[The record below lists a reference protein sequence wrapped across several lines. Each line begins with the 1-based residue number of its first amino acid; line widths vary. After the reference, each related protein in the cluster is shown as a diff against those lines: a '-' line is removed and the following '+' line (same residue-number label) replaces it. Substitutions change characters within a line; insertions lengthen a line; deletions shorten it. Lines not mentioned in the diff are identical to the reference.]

1 MSLCKNNITTKLPES
16 LLLTQEGAVDV
27 LTDMLTTMLYK
38 VVVFEHIRQLHIFI
52 IGVFKKCQSQPSSQ
66 LQHNL

>member
-16 LLLTQEGAVDV
+16 LLLTPEGAVDV

-38 VVVFEHIRQLHIFI
+38 VVVFEHIRQLHICNI
-52 IGVFKKCQSQPSSQ
+52 IFLNKKKLQKQSV
-66 LQHNL
+66 